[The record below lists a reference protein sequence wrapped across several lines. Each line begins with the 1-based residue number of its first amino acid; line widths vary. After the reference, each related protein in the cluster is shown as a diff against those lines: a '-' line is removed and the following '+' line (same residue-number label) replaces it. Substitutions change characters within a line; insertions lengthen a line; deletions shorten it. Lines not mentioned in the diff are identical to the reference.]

1 MSGVIFINELNST
14 ILCGY
19 NIKINSIS
27 GIGGKPLKNE
37 DLKKTAIREMLEELF
52 ELNDKNIIIDY
63 IFNTIKTSRI
73 INSNNYYIY
82 IYTFNDLQIILNI
95 LNSYNIQSKLYDVF
109 PTNLCE
115 LILNRKTD
123 KATEV
128 SYLSLQPLISNIK
141 FSPDFLHDLQL
152 VHDLVQE

>member
-1 MSGVIFINELNST
+1 MAGVIFMNELNTT

-27 GIGGKPLKNE
+27 GIGGKPFENE
-37 DLKKTAIREMLEELF
+37 DLNKTAIREMLEELF

-63 IFNTIKTSRI
+63 ILDTINTSRI

-109 PTNLCE
+109 PTNLNE
-115 LILNRKTD
+115 LILNRKI
-123 KATEV
+123 KEATEI
-128 SYLSLQPLISNIK
+128 SYLCLIPLMNNLK
-141 FSPDFLHDLQL
+141 FASDFLQDLSLIQK
-152 VHDLVQE
+152 